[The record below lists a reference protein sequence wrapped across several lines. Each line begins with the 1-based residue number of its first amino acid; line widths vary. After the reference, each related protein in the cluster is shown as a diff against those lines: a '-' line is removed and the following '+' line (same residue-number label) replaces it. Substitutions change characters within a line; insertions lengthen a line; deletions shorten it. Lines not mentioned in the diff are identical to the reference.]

1 MNGYSLTVF
10 FYYLWSQE
18 KKTDNAHAIFFF
30 FLGGGGGGL
39 GANKVLWEMRKWR
52 ISFNITRIEDWQ
64 IQSQ

>member
-30 FLGGGGGGL
+30 FFGGGGGL